1 MASPVLSAH
10 LAAIFREFRRSWLRA
25 WSTTE
30 SPCFPQVFSRFFA
43 RIRGDRKCGEAVT
56 HAEESY
62 RRPQSSSRATDAGT
76 TRGGE
81 PVTLSTLGPRVESL
95 AQSAKMGRRRTRARA
110 DPVAEAKAEPVR
122 LSVPSRSIWSRTPGR
137 ARGAGRRADLGR
149 GRGEGVPGPA
159 ERSTAALADGVPVH
173 ADTSMKM
180 RGRRRDARPGTR
192 RPIPSGRA
200 LHLRTGDSI
209 TSRP

>member
-43 RIRGDRKCGEAVT
+43 RIRGDRKYGEAVT
-56 HAEESY
+56 RAEESY

-81 PVTLSTLGPRVESL
+81 PVTLSTSGPRVESL
-95 AQSAKMGRRRTRARA
+95 ARSARTGRPEPWREPIRSPRPGKAGPVRL
-110 DPVAEAKAEPVR
+110 PVAE
-122 LSVPSRSIWSRTPGR
+122 SV
-137 ARGAGRRADLGR
+137 DL
-149 GRGEGVPGPA
+149 VTNPGP
-159 ERSTAALADGVPVH
+159 GP
-173 ADTSMKM
+173 
-180 RGRRRDARPGTR
+180 
-192 RPIPSGRA
+192 
-200 LHLRTGDSI
+200 
-209 TSRP
+209 